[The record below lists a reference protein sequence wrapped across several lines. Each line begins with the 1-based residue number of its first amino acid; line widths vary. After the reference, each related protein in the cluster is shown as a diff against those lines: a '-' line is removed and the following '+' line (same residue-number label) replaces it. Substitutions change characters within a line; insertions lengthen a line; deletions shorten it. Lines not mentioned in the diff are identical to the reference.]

1 MRRSA
6 QLVAT
11 RMRSSCI
18 HTQDFMRRGG
28 GLSALT
34 TRIRSAEMAPGCST
48 CWRGFAAVHR
58 SLLDLLDLPPST
70 PRDEVRKKYLDAVLR
85 THPDILRTDDP
96 EAHRQLIALNN
107 AWEGYRRL
115 KWRGASAPDADGGFT
130 DFGVGCSFDDSEAER
145 QQRQHVMD
153 EAAKGR
159 MNQRTLANEPS

>member
-48 CWRGFAAVHR
+48 CWRGFAAAHR

-96 EAHRQLIALNN
+96 EAHQQLIALNN

-115 KWRGASAPDADGGFT
+115 KWRGAPAPLVGLPARMWTPLPLHARSAVSMPHLLST
-130 DFGVGCSFDDSEAER
+130 CSLWVDY
-145 QQRQHVMD
+145 
-153 EAAKGR
+153 
-159 MNQRTLANEPS
+159 L